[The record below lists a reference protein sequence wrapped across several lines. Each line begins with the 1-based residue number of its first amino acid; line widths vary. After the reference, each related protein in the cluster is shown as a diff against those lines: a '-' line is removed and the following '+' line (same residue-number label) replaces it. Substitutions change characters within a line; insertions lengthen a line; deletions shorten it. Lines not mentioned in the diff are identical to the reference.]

1 MSVVRKLFD
10 ELDVALSGLTP
21 APFVGTVARR
31 LSSLTGAFVGAL
43 FFAFEQNANLGEC
56 EFVKG
61 VVAGVAIPLL
71 VQCGD
76 KFRLIG

>member
-10 ELDVALSGLTP
+10 ELDVALSGLTL

-43 FFAFEQNANLGEC
+43 FFAFEQNANFGERQ
-56 EFVKG
+56 FVEG

-71 VQCGD
+71 VKCRDECGPI
-76 KFRLIG
+76 R